1 MDTTKIC
8 SGCQERLA
16 PNAPDGLCP
25 ACLMKAGLGT
35 GIDIGPDSDAEG
47 ARTRFVAPTLEEL
60 VKPFPELEILGFI
73 GQGGMGA
80 VYKARQ
86 KALDRVV
93 ALKILP
99 PGIGGDPSFA
109 QRFAREAQALAKL
122 NHPGIVTL
130 YEFGQADGLFYFL
143 MEFVDGVNLRHLL
156 EAGRVSPR
164 EALAIVPQICD
175 ALQYAHD
182 HGIVHRDIKPENILL
197 DRQGR
202 VKVADF
208 GLAKLVGSEAFV
220 LAMGEG
226 VVAASGEKSV
236 PSVVLTEAGKVMG
249 TPQYMAPEQSQ
260 APATVD
266 HRADIYSLGIVLYQ
280 MLTGELPGKPIEPPS
295 HTVRVDVRLDEVVL
309 RSLEKEP
316 ERHTTGQP
324 AEGRGGHDFDGHQA
338 VESRKSEVSGPAP
351 AQRRHEPRYHA
362 GTARH
367 FRRSVL
373 PLSQEKPDAPRR
385 PPTHLRRRNDHRHPA
400 GRHS

>member
-1 MDTTKIC
+1 M
-8 SGCQERLA
+8 
-16 PNAPDGLCP
+16 
-25 ACLMKAGLGT
+25 
-35 GIDIGPDSDAEG
+35 
-47 ARTRFVAPTLEEL
+47 APTLEEL

-208 GLAKLVGSEAFV
+208 GLAKLVESEAFV
-220 LAMGEG
+220 PAMGEG
-226 VVAASGEKSV
+226 VVAAPGEKSV
-236 PSVVLTEAGKVMG
+236 PSVVWTEAGKVMG
-249 TPQYMAPEQSQ
+249 TPQYMA
-260 APATVD
+260 
-266 HRADIYSLGIVLYQ
+266 RN
-280 MLTGELPGKPIEPPS
+280 
-295 HTVRVDVRLDEVVL
+295 
-309 RSLEKEP
+309 
-316 ERHTTGQP
+316 
-324 AEGRGGHDFDGHQA
+324 
-338 VESRKSEVSGPAP
+338 SR
-351 AQRRHEPRYHA
+351 R
-362 GTARH
+362 
-367 FRRSVL
+367 
-373 PLSQEKPDAPRR
+373 
-385 PPTHLRRRNDHRHPA
+385 LRRRWITGPTFTRWA
-400 GRHS
+400 